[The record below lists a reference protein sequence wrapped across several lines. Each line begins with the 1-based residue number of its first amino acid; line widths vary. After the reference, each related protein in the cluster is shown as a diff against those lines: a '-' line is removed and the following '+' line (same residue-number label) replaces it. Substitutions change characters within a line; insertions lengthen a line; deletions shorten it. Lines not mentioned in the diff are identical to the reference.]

1 MSGWLKNT
9 KTPRHQFI
17 NVLNKMK
24 RHGGPHDS
32 RQDNFFSDG
41 PRIQD
46 IGFGGQRT
54 ECADGTSRSPSIP
67 APDF

>member
-17 NVLNKMK
+17 NALNKMK
-24 RHGGPHDS
+24 RHGGAHDS
-32 RQDNFFSDG
+32 RQDNFFSDR

-46 IGFGGQRT
+46 IGFGG
-54 ECADGTSRSPSIP
+54 
-67 APDF
+67 